1 MNKILKTGISLLLF
15 TPLFLS
21 CETVEDV
28 DLPRSEKPTVDIS
41 TTSVSVLE
49 GGSATITITTNKP
62 IAKPMQFKLYQ
73 TGGSA
78 ETEVDYEFA
87 EYSAADY
94 GPIGGR
100 IVIPA
105 YATTGSVEI
114 SGLEDFAVDGKTA
127 TFELRSSEAK
137 NGVVGASNKLSLT
150 VEDSQSD
157 DLTIILSW
165 ATNDEDAY
173 HADEQDLDFYIRD
186 SSNNLFGSNGIYT
199 AATGN
204 FPEVSVLSNEW
215 PDGTYYIDVDYW
227 APEDFSF
234 PGDPALFTM
243 EHILTIGKAGT
254 FSTVVKNN
262 YSDADA
268 VTSEYLQWSGYS
280 SFGGDGYKAAVA
292 TIEKVGNTYTI
303 KDSSGNVVASGRF
316 STLKSPRIGFD
327 RGLTL
332 D

>member
-15 TPLFLS
+15 TPIFLS

-28 DLPRSEKPTVDIS
+28 DLPRNDKPTVDIS

-49 GGSATITITTNKP
+49 GGSATITITTNKA

-73 TGGSA
+73 TGGDA

-114 SGLEDFAVDGKTA
+114 SGLTDFAVDGKTA

-137 NGVVGASNKLSLT
+137 NGVVGASNELSLT
-150 VEDSQSD
+150 VEDLRSD
-157 DLTIILSW
+157 ELAISLSW
-165 ATNDEDAY
+165 ATSDEDAY
-173 HADEQDLDFYIRD
+173 HADEQDLDFFIRN
-186 SSNNLFGSNGIYT
+186 SAGSYVGSF
-199 AATGN
+199 ASATGA
-204 FPEVSVLSNEW
+204 FPETNTISGDF
-215 PDGTYYIDVDYW
+215 PDDTYYIDVDYW
-227 APEDFSF
+227 APEDISF
-234 PGDPALFTM
+234 PGDPALFTV
-243 EHILTIGKAGT
+243 EHILTIGKTGVY
-254 FSTVVKNN
+254 STVIKNN
-262 YSDADA
+262 YTDADA
-268 VTSEYLQWSGYS
+268 TTSEYLQWSGYAQ
-280 SFGGDGYKAAVA
+280 FGGDGYKAAVA
-292 TIEKVGNTYTI
+292 TIEKVGTTYTI
-303 KDSSGNVVASGRF
+303 KDSSGNVVASGKF
-316 STLKSPRIGFD
+316 SALKSPRIGYD
-327 RGLTL
+327 KGLTL